1 MIYVG
6 CAVIVS
12 VTYMVQCEN
21 GVRNTRVVDTL
32 KRMGKINTQLL
43 NWMQRLSKRP
53 QTYLYIGEGIQF
65 YITGNIL
72 SDNAAIDVLLSSTV
86 CYSLNVCA

>member
-1 MIYVG
+1 
-6 CAVIVS
+6 
-12 VTYMVQCEN
+12 MVQYKI
-21 GVRNTRVVDTL
+21 GVRNTAVVDTL
-32 KRMGKINTQLL
+32 KSMGEINTGLL
-43 NWMQRLSKRP
+43 HWMQRLSKRP

-72 SDNAAIDVLLSSTV
+72 SDNAAIDVLLSSAV